1 MLLIFYTCNL
11 VFFLIAPVTSREREV
26 RERESGREDGEEGN
40 VRFHRIRV
48 LTKVIRLGQV
58 LLFL

>member
-1 MLLIFYTCNL
+1 M
-11 VFFLIAPVTSREREV
+11 